1 MNNKIHHKLILN
13 YKSSGWVIIK
23 NFFNKREINKV
34 KNQLLNKISKSKDNG
49 HFYFEKIGNRKRLRR
64 IERISDFSKTSKKI
78 ITSKKL
84 LEIIYKIK
92 KKKFDL
98 FKDKLNFKY
107 PGGKGYLP
115 HIDGHFYWRDKNNK
129 IQNGWKKY
137 SNDFVNLVIPLE
149 RTDKRNGCLYLSKKK
164 NLKKLGQSFK
174 KITNKMII
182 GTPNIKI
189 NDKKKFNYS
198 AIELN
203 VGDICIFDWKCAH
216 FSKNNNSNRSR
227 MIFYATYFQT
237 NKKRN
242 VRKNYYLDKISSLN
256 DKKNKSLLFN

>member
-1 MNNKIHHKLILN
+1 M
-13 YKSSGWVIIK
+13 
-23 NFFNKREINKV
+23 
-34 KNQLLNKISKSKDNG
+34 NKISKSKDNG

-149 RTDKRNGCLYLSKKK
+149 RTDKKNGCLYLSKKK

>member
-1 MNNKIHHKLILN
+1 M
-13 YKSSGWVIIK
+13 
-23 NFFNKREINKV
+23 
-34 KNQLLNKISKSKDNG
+34 
-49 HFYFEKIGNRKRLRR
+49 
-64 IERISDFSKTSKKI
+64 
-78 ITSKKL
+78 
-84 LEIIYKIK
+84 LEIIYKI

-129 IQNGWKKY
+129 FKMVGKY
-137 SNDFVNLVIPLE
+137 SNDFVNLVIPRE
-149 RTDKRNGCLYLSKKK
+149 RTDKKMACLYLSKKK
-164 NLKKLGQSFK
+164 KLGRSFK

-203 VGDICIFDWKCAH
+203 VEIFVYLIGNVLI
-216 FSKNNNSNRSR
+216 FQKNNNSNRSR

-237 NKKRN
+237 NKK
-242 VRKNYYLDKISSLN
+242 K
-256 DKKNKSLLFN
+256 

>member
-1 MNNKIHHKLILN
+1 MKIEIEKVEAT
-13 YKSSGWVIIK
+13 KGPR
-23 NFFNKREINKV
+23 FF
-34 KNQLLNKISKSKDNG
+34 
-49 HFYFEKIGNRKRLRR
+49 
-64 IERISDFSKTSKKI
+64 KTSKKT
-78 ITSKKL
+78 TSKKL

-92 KKKFDL
+92 KKLIYLKISL
-98 FKDKLNFKY
+98 ILNIQVV
-107 PGGKGYLP
+107 KGIY

-149 RTDKRNGCLYLSKKK
+149 RTDKKNGCLYLSKKK

-256 DKKNKSLLFN
+256 DKKNNSLLFN